1 MFNLKYLMVLPK
13 NRIVMIIAIL
23 FATIYVSK
31 SVFCEEKKS
40 IIFIDDIPL
49 IDTMSVE
56 PELSF
61 SFDSPSGRIMILIG
75 TSHDNEDLI
84 KQFYRQVMPTLGWE
98 LVGDQYQKGEEKF
111 QVISSQ
117 KQDSLIWRLTISP
130 LNAE

>member
-1 MFNLKYLMVLPK
+1 
-13 NRIVMIIAIL
+13 MIIAIL
-23 FATIYVSK
+23 FATIYASK

-75 TSHDNEDLI
+75 TSNDDDDLI

-111 QVISSQ
+111 QIISSQ
-117 KQDSLIWRLTISP
+117 KQDSSIWRLTISP